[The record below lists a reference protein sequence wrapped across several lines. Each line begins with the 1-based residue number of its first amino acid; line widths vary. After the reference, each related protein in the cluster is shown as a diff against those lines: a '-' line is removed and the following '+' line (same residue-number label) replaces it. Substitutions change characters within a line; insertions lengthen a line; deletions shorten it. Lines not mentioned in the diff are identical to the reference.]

1 MDVINR
7 TKTKLFHLYII
18 SIINFDDPM
27 FYDFTK
33 FLQHSN
39 DVLPLQTTHMP
50 FLKIIITNQHGYCT
64 L

>member
-1 MDVINR
+1 MDVTNL

-18 SIINFDDPM
+18 PISNFDDFM

-33 FLQHSN
+33 FLQYSN
-39 DVLPLQTTHMP
+39 DVLPLSWCVD
-50 FLKIIITNQHGYCT
+50 LVE